1 MRTGLR
7 HRVPAPVLFV
17 FGALSMYAGAA
28 LAVGL
33 FGRLAPASVA
43 VLRILGAAA
52 VLLAVAPTRPRRPG
66 GGPARCAPS
75 RSAWR
80 RRG

>member
-1 MRTGLR
+1 MTTGRR

-17 FGALSMYAGAA
+17 IGALSMYAGAA

-43 VLRILGAAA
+43 VLRMLGAAA
-52 VLLAVAPTRPRRPG
+52 VLLAWRRPG
-66 GGPARCAPS
+66 RAAWRGARGCSGPS
-75 RSAWR
+75 RSAWPPR
-80 RRG
+80 A